1 MDTVKDR
8 TKELIDLLPSEDV
21 EVLLKVA
28 ERLAEW
34 EATSELLEDKE
45 VMASIQRGLEELER
59 GDVVSLKKLRK
70 SV

>member
-21 EVLLKVA
+21 EVLLKIA
-28 ERLAEW
+28 ERLAEC

-59 GDVVSLKKLRK
+59 GEVVSLKKLRK

>member
-21 EVLLKVA
+21 EVLLKIT
-28 ERLAEW
+28 ERLAEC

-59 GDVVSLKKLRK
+59 GEVVSLKKLRK

>member
-28 ERLAEW
+28 ERLAGW

-45 VMASIQRGLEELER
+45 VMASILFFL
-59 GDVVSLKKLRK
+59 VLTSLVKQLI
-70 SV
+70 